1 MAASVYSAIIAI
13 ASELAPQGIA
23 KSRFNAADQYH
34 YRSIDDVLD
43 RLSPLLAKHRL
54 CILPRVLERTETER
68 AGLGQ
73 GLLLQVTLRVAFE
86 LVSAD
91 DGSSHIVEAFGEAP
105 DHADKGTAK
114 AMSAAY
120 KSAMLQTFCIP
131 VSGEDADAA
140 SPRLRR
146 PEATAEPVQGW
157 EAWVRDIADI
167 IGVCETEQALRLLQ
181 DRNRK
186 LLLALSR
193 AEPELYRTL
202 GEAVSKRQQDLT
214 TRAGPKPKTKA
225 AARARAPSKTAV
237 REPEQA
243 GNG

>member
-13 ASELAPQGIA
+13 TSELAPQGIA

-54 CILPRVLERTETER
+54 CILPRVLERSETER
-68 AGLGQ
+68 AGLGE
-73 GLLLQVTLRVAFE
+73 GLLLQVTLKIAFE

-91 DGSSHIVEAFGEAP
+91 DGSSHTVEAFGEALDP
-105 DHADKGTAK
+105 ADKGSAK

-140 SPRLRR
+140 SPRLHR
-146 PEATAEPVQGW
+146 PQVTAEPMQGW
-157 EAWVRDIADI
+157 EAWMRDIADI
-167 IGVCETEQALRLLQ
+167 VGVCETEQALRLLQ

-186 LLLALSR
+186 LLVALSR

-202 GEAVSKRQQDLT
+202 GEAVSKRQQDLKT
-214 TRAGPKPKTKA
+214 SAGPKPKDKQ
-225 AARARAPSKTAV
+225 AARAKTRAKSAV
-237 REPEQA
+237 RESEQVD
-243 GNG
+243 NV